1 VFFFFFFFDGE
12 ISHRG
17 DRKKK
22 SSAKVT
28 KDFFGKR
35 TPNSPYFE
43 EKKKSEVRH
52 IFRQIHSSKDV
63 LEKNKIQSRHILGRE
78 KGLNSPYL
86 EGAKKF

>member
-1 VFFFFFFFDGE
+1 VNRRQSWCFFFPLFDGE

-35 TPNSPYFE
+35 TPKSPYFE
-43 EKKKSEVRH
+43 EKKSLKFATFLNKYILRRMFLRKIKSKAA
-52 IFRQIHSSKDV
+52 IFWGG
-63 LEKNKIQSRHILGRE
+63 EKV
-78 KGLNSPYL
+78 
-86 EGAKKF
+86 